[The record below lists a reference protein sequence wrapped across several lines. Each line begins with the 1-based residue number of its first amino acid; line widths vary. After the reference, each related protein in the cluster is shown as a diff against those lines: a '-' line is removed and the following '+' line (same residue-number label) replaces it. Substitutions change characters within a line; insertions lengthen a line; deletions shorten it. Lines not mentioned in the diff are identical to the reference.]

1 MITLEHYSRDRVL
14 LRILNTV
21 FFAVLLF
28 INIRLSF
35 FSGDKSFVNYADIK
49 YFMSPYKFLYI
60 LNFVSLLYMAVF
72 VIVQIDSSSHG
83 IKKKVVENYSFFL
96 ILAFIFMGMHLYF
109 LIQKKYSFAFLYII
123 IGTLLT
129 AILYIKSQ
137 NMKRYMYNDEIRV
150 FVYPFSVFFA
160 WNAIMLFMTFNIM
173 FKSSLV
179 IGSTISIILAFIQLI
194 IIVAISIG
202 VLYFFRDTIFI
213 VIQLLYLLT
222 VAVNTGLNDYF
233 MPVGYLCFLSIILVF
248 VFLYRTKKRKK

>member
-1 MITLEHYSRDRVL
+1 MEHHSRDRIL

-28 INIRLSF
+28 INIKLSF
-35 FSGDKSFVNYADIK
+35 FSGDKSFIHYADIK

-60 LNFVSLLYMAVF
+60 LNFISLVYMSVF
-72 VIVQIDSSSHG
+72 VIIQLDSSSHG

-96 ILAFIFMGMHLYF
+96 MLTFIFMGMHLYF
-109 LIQKKYSFAFLYII
+109 LIQKRYSLAFLNII
-123 IGTLLT
+123 IANALT
-129 AILYIKSQ
+129 VILYIKSQ
-137 NMKRYMYNDEIRV
+137 NMKRYMYNDEVRV

-179 IGSTISIILAFIQLI
+179 IGSTISIIFAFVQLF
-194 IIVAISIG
+194 IIVAISICA
-202 VLYFFRDTIFI
+202 LCFFRDTIFI